1 MILFRQRLLQF
12 HDIDT
17 EYGIMDSFPIP
28 LYQGVRNF
36 RVKIFREHADIGY
49 NATKKIHYY
58 SFKAHLEVTLSGYIT
73 NYDISKVSLS
83 NPVVAIE
90 LITARPSQ
98 KLLADVGYIGK
109 DRQNKLKN

>member
-1 MILFRQRLLQF
+1 M
-12 HDIDT
+12 
-17 EYGIMDSFPIP
+17 
-28 LYQGVRNF
+28 
-36 RVKIFREHADIGY
+36 
-49 NATKKIHYY
+49 
-58 SFKAHLEVTLSGYIT
+58 TLSGYIT

-109 DRQNKLKN
+109 DRQNELKN